1 MNRFSLFHPGDSP
14 LHRLDPRTKL
24 AIAVTALVLAL
35 TFNHPLFLLAVLVLI
50 GVLAATARVPIR
62 RLLGFLW
69 VLVPVLLGSLI
80 LWPLFETSG
89 RVLFRLGFVHPTDK
103 GVLFA
108 LAIALRI
115 IIPVFAILL
124 LFMTTRRRDIVA
136 GTVKLGLPYK
146 AGFGITIAF
155 GLLPSL
161 VGTGQTIME
170 AQRARAL
177 ELDRGNPIRRLRKS
191 ARVVVPLMMTAIGS
205 IQNLAFSLD
214 SRGYG
219 AQRKR
224 TYLHEPRYSAADAA
238 VLVLLAAILATA
250 ITLRVTGHGAVFTDR
265 I

>member
-1 MNRFSLFHPGDSP
+1 MNRFSLFLPGDSP

-24 AIAVTALVLAL
+24 AIVVTALALAL
-35 TFNHPLFLLAVLVLI
+35 TFNHPLYLLGVLALIAVLV
-50 GVLAATARVPIR
+50 AAAQIPAR
-62 RLLGFLW
+62 RLLGFFW
-69 VLVPVLLGSLI
+69 VLAPVLLGSLI

-103 GVLFA
+103 GVLFE
-108 LAIALRI
+108 LAITQRI

-191 ARVVVPLMMTAIGS
+191 ARVVVPMMMVAIGS

-219 AQRKR
+219 AQRTR
-224 TYLHEPRYSAADAA
+224 TYLHEPRYSLPDIAI
-238 VLVLLAAILATA
+238 LVLLAAILATA
-250 ITLRVTGHGAVFTDR
+250 ITLRATGHGAIFTDR
-265 I
+265 L